1 MGCDGAGAHLSWSWT
16 PCPAGTPHLIRSP
29 RRTSASDSP
38 TAAPQSKLW
47 ETRERERWAEIH
59 GLKSVVLLWELA
71 PRYDENPVV
80 HHRTRDHEEPV
91 VVHVSR
97 RIHDLNLLWSGTQHN
112 RVKEHQTVPS
122 SKSDSKMDSDS
133 LNIDEPTVLSSPS
146 PSPSPCLSP
155 SLFPSLLL
163 LFCFFFLHF
172 LLLFFPGITQIQW
185 RPKWSEH
192 D

>member
-112 RVKEHQTVPS
+112 RVKEHQTVPIFQIRFKDGVWQSKHRWTHS
-122 SKSDSKMDSDS
+122 SFFSFSFSFSFS
-133 LNIDEPTVLSSPS
+133 LSFSFSFSLSFSFS
-146 PSPSPCLSP
+146 SAS
-155 SLFPSLLL
+155 
-163 LFCFFFLHF
+163 FFFFSFFSFF
-172 LLLFFPGITQIQW
+172 L
-185 RPKWSEH
+185 E
-192 D
+192 